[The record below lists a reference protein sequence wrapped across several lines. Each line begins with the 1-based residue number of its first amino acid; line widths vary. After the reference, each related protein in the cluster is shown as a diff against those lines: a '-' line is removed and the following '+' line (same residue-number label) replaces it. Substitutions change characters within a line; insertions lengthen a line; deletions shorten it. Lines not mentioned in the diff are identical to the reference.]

1 MVGSMG
7 KRQVLAA
14 AAGGAAALFAV
25 GSMFLWGLWEAGGQ
39 EEPVLPPGN
48 PSLSGL
54 MAVTAPEAALP
65 APPAVSAASACVMT
79 GSGKCLY
86 EKDGDSFRPIASTT
100 KIMTALLTLELGE
113 GQLDEPFPVGDEVKV
128 EGSALGIKPGA
139 EVTLRLL
146 VWGMLLSSGND
157 AAAAAAIRLGG
168 SFEGFAEL
176 MNQKAAELGMENTHY
191 VTPSGLD
198 AEGQGSSARDLAVL
212 ACAALQNPEFR
223 KVCGQTN
230 GHMTVGGVEY
240 WMSNHNRL
248 LKEYDGCIGLK
259 TGYTDAAGR
268 CLVSAAERDG
278 AVIVSVVL
286 HDPEDWDDSA
296 ALLDWGFSALTPVT
310 LKTDLSDV
318 QIPVQSETGTAL
330 FYTVRP
336 RSSLSAALASGESL
350 CPVLSVRK
358 SVPETARAD
367 DTAGMLRWVDGQ
379 GETRCWTALELD
391 EPVSSPDASAPP
403 GRPPTP

>member
-39 EEPVLPPGN
+39 GEPAASPGEAIS
-48 PSLSGL
+48 PSLT
-54 MAVTAPEAALP
+54 AVTAPDTALP
-65 APPAVSAASACVMT
+65 GPPGISAASACVMT
-79 GSGKCLY
+79 GSGTLLY
-86 EKDGDSFRPIASTT
+86 EKDGDSFRSIASTT

-113 GQLDEPFPVGDEVKV
+113 GQLDETFTVGDEVKV

-176 MNQKAAELGMENTHY
+176 MNRKAAELGMENTRY

-198 AEGQGSSARDLAVL
+198 AEGQGSTAHDLAVL

-223 KVCGQTN
+223 AVCGQIN

-248 LKEYDGCIGLK
+248 LKEYEGCIGLK
-259 TGYTDAAGR
+259 TGYTDEAGR

-296 ALLDWGFSALTPVT
+296 SLLDWGFSALAPVA
-310 LKTDLSDV
+310 LETDLSEIQV
-318 QIPVQSETGTAL
+318 PVRSETETAL

-336 RSSLSAALASGESL
+336 RESLSAALAPGERL
-350 CPVLSVRK
+350 YPVLSVRNTL
-358 SVPETARAD
+358 PETARAG
-367 DTAGMLRWVDGQ
+367 DTAGMLRWVDAE

-391 EPVSSPDASAPP
+391 ALTSPDAAAPP
-403 GRPPTP
+403 GQSTIP

>member
-39 EEPVLPPGN
+39 GEPAASPGEAIS
-48 PSLSGL
+48 PSLT
-54 MAVTAPEAALP
+54 AVTAPDTALP
-65 APPAVSAASACVMT
+65 GPPGISAASACVMT
-79 GSGKCLY
+79 GSGTLLY
-86 EKDGDSFRPIASTT
+86 EKDGDSFRSIASTT
-100 KIMTALLTLELGE
+100 KIITRPLNPRAGGRAARRDFHRRRRGE
-113 GQLDEPFPVGDEVKV
+113 SRRVRPRDQAGG
-128 EGSALGIKPGA
+128 GSDAAAFSL
-139 EVTLRLL
+139 
-146 VWGMLLSSGND
+146 GMLLSSGND

-176 MNQKAAELGMENTHY
+176 MNRKAAELGMENTRY

-198 AEGQGSSARDLAVL
+198 AEGQGSTAHDLAVL

-223 KVCGQTN
+223 AVCGQTN

-248 LKEYDGCIGLK
+248 LKEYEGCIGLK
-259 TGYTDAAGR
+259 TGYTDEAGR

-278 AVIVSVVL
+278 AVIISVVL

-296 ALLDWGFSALTPVT
+296 ALLDWGFSALTPVA
-310 LKTDLSDV
+310 LETDLSDIG
-318 QIPVQSETGTAL
+318 IPVRSETETTL

-336 RSSLSAALASGESL
+336 RESLSAALAPGERL
-350 CPVLSVRK
+350 YPVLSVRNTL
-358 SVPETARAD
+358 PETARAG
-367 DTAGMLRWVDGQ
+367 DTAGMLRWVDAEGK
-379 GETRCWTALELD
+379 TRCWTALELD
-391 EPVSSPDASAPP
+391 ALTSPDAAAPP
-403 GRPPTP
+403 GQSTIP